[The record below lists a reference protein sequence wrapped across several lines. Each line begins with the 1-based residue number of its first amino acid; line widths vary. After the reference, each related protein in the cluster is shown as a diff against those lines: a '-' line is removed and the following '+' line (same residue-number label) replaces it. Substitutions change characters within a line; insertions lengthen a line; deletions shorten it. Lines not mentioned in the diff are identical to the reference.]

1 MLQNPTIRLVPIKE
15 KGDGTDAHELVTR
28 RPQYLEFTRSPAVID
43 EPPRNFADID
53 GCLQNR

>member
-15 KGDGTDAHELVTR
+15 KGDGTDAHGLVTR
-28 RPQYLEFTRSPAVID
+28 QPQDLEFTRSPVID